1 MRLGEAWRVAV
12 TALRA
17 NRLRSGL
24 TMLGVI
30 IGVSAVVMLVA
41 IGTGAKQYVEAQVQG
56 LGSNLLLVVPGEIS
70 FGSAPTSSRLTL
82 SDVDEIGRLV
92 GDRQRVAATVT
103 SGETL
108 RAGSNELFATVQGVT
123 ETVPEV
129 FTRPI
134 GRGEFLRRS
143 DVDTRRRGVVIGAAA
158 ATTLFGDRDPVGRQL
173 TIAGVRFRVV
183 GVLQRTGSSSL
194 AGADPDTTVYIPIT
208 AAQRLFGTQ
217 RVDALAVKAP
227 DLDEIDALGG
237 RIVAT
242 LEDRYPGERFSAV
255 TQEQILGVV
264 GRILGLLTLVLA
276 AIASISLLVGGVG
289 ITNIMLVSVRERT
302 REIGLRKAVGARQR
316 DVLVQ
321 FLIEAV
327 LLTTLGGLIG
337 IGIGVGVA
345 VVVGQFTPLPTAVAW
360 WSIVLAFGVS
370 AAVGVFFGVAPARSA
385 GRLDPVVALRSE

>member
-17 NRLRSGL
+17 NRLRSAL

-30 IGVSAVVMLVA
+30 IGVAAVVMLVA
-41 IGTGAKQYVEAQVQG
+41 IGTGAKQYVESQVQG
-56 LGSNLLLVVPGEIS
+56 LGSNLLLVVPGELT

-82 SDVDEIGRLV
+82 ADVDEIGRV
-92 GDRQRVAATVT
+92 AGDRQRVAATVT

-108 RAGSNELFATVQGVT
+108 RAGNAELFATVQGVT
-123 ETVPEV
+123 ETVPDV
-129 FTRPI
+129 FVRPVA
-134 GRGEFLRRS
+134 RGEFLRRS
-143 DVDTRRRGVVIGAAA
+143 DVDTRRRVVVLGASA
-158 ATTLFGDRDPVGRQL
+158 ATSLFGDRDAVGRQV
-173 TIAGVRFRVV
+173 TIAGVRFRVI
-183 GVLQRTGSSSL
+183 GVLARTGSSSL
-194 AGADPDTTVYIPIT
+194 AGADPDLTVYIPIT
-208 AAQRLFGTQ
+208 AAQRLLGTQ
-217 RVDALAVKAP
+217 RVDGLAVKAP
-227 DLDEIDALGG
+227 DLEQIDALGA

-276 AIASISLLVGGVG
+276 AIAGISLLVGGVG

-302 REIGLRKAVGARQR
+302 REIGLRKAVGARHR

-327 LLTTLGGLIG
+327 LLTTIGGVLG
-337 IGIGVGVA
+337 IGLGVGVA
-345 VVVGQFTPLPTAVAW
+345 LLVNQVSPLPAVVAW
-360 WSIVLAFGVS
+360 WSVLLAFGVS
-370 AAVGVFFGVAPARSA
+370 VAVGVFFGVAPARRA
-385 GRLDPVVALRSE
+385 GRLDPVTALRAE